1 MIREEYD
8 NESHQVAEGC
18 FLKHPC
24 CSATR
29 VVLDFHVS
37 SPPTH
42 GKEGKE
48 RIEIRRLNC
57 CVFTCE
63 VNFRPEFYLD
73 EIEASIAR
81 VWKGFLEGLERKK
94 RMRINL
100 LSSRRV

>member
-8 NESHQVAEGC
+8 NEVAEGC

-37 SPPTH
+37 FPPPPPH
-42 GKEGKE
+42 PRKRRE
-48 RIEIRRLNC
+48 RKNRIIRRLSC

-63 VNFRPEFYLD
+63 VNFRPEFRFIWMKL
-73 EIEASIAR
+73 
-81 VWKGFLEGLERKK
+81 K
-94 RMRINL
+94 RRL
-100 LSSRRV
+100 RAFGRDFSRD

>member
-48 RIEIRRLNC
+48 RIEIRRLSC

-63 VNFRPEFYLD
+63 VNFRPEFRFIWMKL
-73 EIEASIAR
+73 
-81 VWKGFLEGLERKK
+81 K
-94 RMRINL
+94 RRL
-100 LSSRRV
+100 RAFGRDFSRD